1 MQNTS
6 LYFCACLKRATLEFM
21 LVFSIF
27 LYTVFAMSI
36 AAVVI
41 WTPTVIMFSAWF
53 PGSNNVATF
62 LRQWEV
68 IAGTENKL
76 YTTYQ
81 RSQ

>member
-1 MQNTS
+1 
-6 LYFCACLKRATLEFM
+6 M

-36 AAVVI
+36 TAVVP
-41 WTPTVIMFSAWF
+41 WTPTVIMFSVWF
-53 PGSNNVATF
+53 PGSNNVSTF
-62 LRQWEV
+62 LRQWEA